1 MRTLKLAVV
10 LIVGIALGMQGLSIA
25 ADVPQIIPALPDTIE
40 KGNTKSLASGV
51 MPQYR
56 PPQGSVPGGR
66 LKGGI
71 RGGKEAPVL
80 QVLAPNHVGLTRYK
94 QPTLY
99 WYLSKPVSY
108 PIEFTL
114 VDSRKIPPLVETRL
128 PTPTE
133 GGVQSIQLKDYAISL
148 EVGVPYRWFVSVT
161 PDPENPSKDI
171 TAGSIIE
178 RVGYLEGMVI
188 HSVNE
193 DDPNALAAAGLWYDA
208 IKAISAKIEASPG
221 DPFYRRQRAFL
232 LEQVGLPEVA
242 EYDLKRTRTP

>member
-1 MRTLKLAVV
+1 MKTLRLAVV
-10 LIVGIALGMQGLSIA
+10 FIAGLMLGVPTWGITADAQTKPA
-25 ADVPQIIPALPDTIE
+25 APETIE
-40 KGNTKSLASGV
+40 KGDTKSLASGV
-51 MPQYR
+51 MPLYR

-80 QVLAPNHVGLTRYK
+80 QVLAPNHVGLTRQK

-99 WYLSKPVSY
+99 WYLSKPVTH

-128 PTPTE
+128 PAPSVA
-133 GGVQSIQLKDYAISL
+133 GVQSIQLKDYGISL
-148 EVGVPYRWFVSVT
+148 EVGVPYRWFVSVM
-161 PDPENPSKDI
+161 PDPDNPSKDI

-178 RVGYLEGMVI
+178 RVSYLEGIVI

-193 DDPNALAAAGLWYDA
+193 DDPSALAAAGLWYDA
-208 IKAISAKIEASPG
+208 IKAISTKIEASPG
-221 DPFYRRQRAFL
+221 DPFYRHQRAFL

-242 EYDLKRTRTP
+242 EYDLKRSRSQ

>member
-1 MRTLKLAVV
+1 MKTLKLVV
-10 LIVGIALGMQGLSIA
+10 VFLLVMVLSVPVWSIGA
-25 ADVPQIIPALPDTIE
+25 EIPQIAPALPDTLE
-40 KGNTKSLASGV
+40 KGDMKSLTGGV
-51 MPQYR
+51 MPLYR

-80 QVLAPNHVGLTRYK
+80 QVLAPNHVGLTRLK
-94 QPTLY
+94 QPILY

-128 PTPTE
+128 PAPSE
-133 GGVQSIQLKDYAISL
+133 GGVQSIQLKDYGISL

-161 PDPENPSKDI
+161 PDPDNPSKDI

-178 RVGYLEGMVI
+178 RVGYLEGIVI

-193 DDPNALAAAGLWYDA
+193 DDPNSLAAAGLWYDA

-242 EYDLKRTRTP
+242 EFDLKRSRSQ